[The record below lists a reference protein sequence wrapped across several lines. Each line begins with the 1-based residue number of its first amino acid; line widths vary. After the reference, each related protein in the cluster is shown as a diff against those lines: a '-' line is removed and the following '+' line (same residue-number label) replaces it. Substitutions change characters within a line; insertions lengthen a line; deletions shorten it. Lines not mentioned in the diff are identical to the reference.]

1 MSPLC
6 SHADSIAMSELSAA
20 IAGCEDCET
29 WSSRYVNGVAFV
41 ATSDS

>member
-6 SHADSIAMSELSAA
+6 SHADSIALSEPAA

-29 WSSRYVNGVAFV
+29 WSSCHVSGVAFV